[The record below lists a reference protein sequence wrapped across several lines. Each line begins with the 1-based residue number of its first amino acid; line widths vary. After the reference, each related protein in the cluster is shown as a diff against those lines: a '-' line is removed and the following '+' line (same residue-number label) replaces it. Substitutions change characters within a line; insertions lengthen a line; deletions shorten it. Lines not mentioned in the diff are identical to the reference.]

1 MPGGLRFF
9 ATCAKGTEGALRRE
23 LSALRLHAVRGDRGG
38 VSFEGRLEAGMRAC
52 LHARTAMR
60 VLLEL
65 ARWPAPDAGALYDG
79 ARAIAWEEWLTPRTT
94 LAVEASVSSSAI
106 THSGYAA
113 LKVKDAAVDA
123 LRAKLGARPDVDP
136 KDPDVRIV
144 LHLARGEATLS
155 LDLAGEPLHRRGYR
169 AVTTEAPLKETLAA
183 AVLLLGGADP
193 ALPFVDPLAGS
204 GTLAIEHAL
213 RARRVA
219 PGLSRAFGFQRWP
232 MYRGVPQSA
241 WDRMKEEARAL
252 ALPRAPAP
260 ILARDLHP
268 KAVEAARRNAAAA
281 GVGGDVQIEQ
291 GDARDLAPRFPA
303 GTLAA
308 NPPYGERLM
317 GGEEGVAEGRR
328 GRARAG
334 GDRQRGERPR
344 DAGDARVQQKK
355 LQGFYRGLAEM
366 LARHSGWTAILLSGS
381 PLLERAI
388 PLRPEID
395 HRLWNG
401 PLEVHLLRY
410 RIP

>member
-1 MPGGLRFF
+1 LSDHHSPRYRFF

-23 LSALRLHAVRGDRGG
+23 LSALRLDGVRGDRGG
-38 VSFEGRLEAGMRAC
+38 VSFAGPLEAGMRAC
-52 LHARTAMR
+52 LHSRTAMR

-65 ARWPAPDAGALYDG
+65 ARFPAPDAAALYEG
-79 ARAIAWEEWLTPRTT
+79 ARAVAWADWLTVRTT

-113 LKVKDAAVDA
+113 LKVKDAAVDV
-123 LRAKLGARPDVDP
+123 LRERLGARPDVDA

-169 AVTTEAPLKETLAA
+169 AVTTQAPLKETLAA

-193 ALPFVDPLAGS
+193 DLPFVDPLAGS
-204 GTLAIEHAL
+204 GTLAIEQAL
-213 RARRVA
+213 RARRIA
-219 PGLSRAFGFQRWP
+219 PGLGRAFGFQRWP
-232 MYRGVPQSA
+232 VYRGGPQSA
-241 WDRMKEEARAL
+241 WDRMKAEAREAV
-252 ALPRAPAP
+252 LPRAPAP

-268 KAVEAARRNAAAA
+268 KAIAAARRNVAAA
-281 GVGGDVQIEQ
+281 GVASDVTVEE
-291 GDARDLAPRFPA
+291 GDARGLEPRFPA

-317 GGEEGVAEGRR
+317 AGRERGAALAAE
-328 GRARAG
+328 
-334 GDRQRGERPR
+334 
-344 DAGDARVQQKK
+344 DARVQAKK
-355 LQGFYRGLAEM
+355 LQGFYRGLGEM
-366 LARHSGWTAILLSGS
+366 LLRHHGWTALLLSGS

-388 PLRPEID
+388 PLRPEVD

-401 PLEVHLLRY
+401 PLEVHLLKY